1 MQVLCGCCIML
12 GQGGSA
18 RWRPCR
24 HAGNLLVLQDQEGRP
39 SGRVGF
45 IDFGIVGRV
54 TPVTWTALDALL
66 TATATRDFDTM
77 ARALATVGATDTDVD
92 LKVRVLASNRPVHEL
107 MPSTAFL
114 SGCLHPSPQNKF
126 RSCAGTSS

>member
-1 MQVLCGCCIML
+1 MRC
-12 GQGGSA
+12 
-18 RWRPCR
+18 CR

-66 TATATRDFDTM
+66 TATATRDFETM

-92 LKVRVLASNRPVHEL
+92 VKVRAEHSIISHLR
-107 MPSTAFL
+107 
-114 SGCLHPSPQNKF
+114 
-126 RSCAGTSS
+126 